1 MSRSTICINATD
13 FKADNLVLSDCKEI
27 KKGNLK
33 LKISDISYLNEK
45 NELCALYI
53 QLEEVEAFGPF
64 PQYDFNSKKTV
75 NDINGYTISYSND
88 EACKLFKNILKICSN
103 KFKKANI
110 KPVFMENKKNIKTAY
125 FKVKMNDKNIATEFY
140 SDKKCT
146 KSIDG
151 LDLVRKFGSL
161 TPMLHLKFI
170 YFGAH
175 GTSEYNASLQMY
187 ISKALFIKKPRLI
200 IPELTWS
207 DDDEEDE
214 DDDTEEGEED
224 I

>member
-13 FKADNLVLSDCKEI
+13 FNADNLVLSDCKEI

-33 LKISDISYLNEK
+33 LKISDLSYLNEK

-53 QLEEVEAFGPF
+53 QLAEVETFGPF

-88 EACKLFKNILKICSN
+88 EACKLCKNILKICSN
-103 KFKKANI
+103 KFKKSNI
-110 KPVFMENKKNIKTAY
+110 KPVFIENKKNIKTAY

-140 SDKKCT
+140 SNKKCT
-146 KSIDG
+146 ESIDG
-151 LDLVRKFGSL
+151 LDLVGKFGSL
-161 TPMLHLKFI
+161 TPMLHLKSI

-175 GTSEYNASLQMY
+175 GTSEYNASFQIY
-187 ISKALFIKKPRLI
+187 ISKALFIEKQRFI

-207 DDDEEDE
+207 DDTDDE
-214 DDDTEEGEED
+214 DDDTEEGEK